1 MPKTTIRHVLSAIAV
16 SAALIVPALAG
27 APGAQIASAAASAV
41 VAPVHTLDL
50 AYDMRFWFIP
60 FGHTTYHGV
69 FENGTYQASSY
80 FKTSGLVSVFWQA
93 EIDAGSSGRVEPHAI
108 KPYIYD
114 SYYRR
119 GSEKKQRVKLTYRPD
134 APPELLADPK
144 YNTTKYPVSVKEQ
157 EEGLDPMSAVTLIFS
172 GVKADAQ
179 NPCGTVA
186 PVFDGRRRYD
196 IEFTYVKDQPVKLDN
211 GVYNG
216 PAHLCRLH
224 YKQIAGYKP
233 KMLKEGAAW
242 PTIFADIADIPA
254 EGTPGGRF
262 TVPVKVWADTSW
274 GRVTAELS
282 HLKPGEAGGD
292 SGNKGQTGNRS

>member
-1 MPKTTIRHVLSAIAV
+1 MSIVTMRRFLWAAAISGTAI
-16 SAALIVPALAG
+16 LPALGGPAAQTASLP
-27 APGAQIASAAASAV
+27 APAAA
-41 VAPVHTLDL
+41 APSPTLDV
-50 AYDMRFWFIP
+50 AYDMRYWFIP

-69 FENGTYQASSY
+69 FHDGTYQVSSY

-93 EIDAGSSGRVEPHAI
+93 EIDAGSSGRVEPHDV

-134 APPELLADPK
+134 APPELLAVPK
-144 YNTTKYPVSVKEQ
+144 YNTAKYPVSAKEQ
-157 EEGLDPMSAVTLIFS
+157 EEGVDPMSAVTLIFS
-172 GVKADAQ
+172 GVKADAE

-196 IEFTYVKDQPVKLDN
+196 IEFTYVKDERVKLDN

-216 PAHLCRLH
+216 PVHLCRLH

-233 KMLKEGAAW
+233 KMMKEGAAW
-242 PTIFADIADIPA
+242 PPIFADIADIPA
-254 EGTPGGRF
+254 EGAPDGRF
-262 TVPVKVWADTSW
+262 LVPVKLWADTGW

-282 HLKPGEAGGD
+282 HLKAGEAGDNGGPKSAPD
-292 SGNKGQTGNRS
+292 GRS